1 MDILSDIDSFF
12 PATAAVCRN
21 AVAITCI
28 KTENYCIISNAQIF
42 NPKGGPLMIRFLI
55 DQFRNAP
62 GPLKKPRILAA
73 DLAEEILD
81 LAEHFLKRGDS
92 GSTVSNPFG
101 SVSSSSA
108 SPAPDAQTSASST
121 SAASPVVSSAAEKPA
136 ASEPKAAAVLD
147 PRLRD
152 AIGIPTNIRKQE
164 FKVLAILWD
173 AWQKKV
179 GALSAKAISKRG
191 EDELNV
197 PIRHENV
204 RKVIRMRLE
213 NYVKVHAQ
221 GVGNGTVYN
230 YELSEAGAEYFEST
244 YLK

>member
-1 MDILSDIDSFF
+1 
-12 PATAAVCRN
+12 
-21 AVAITCI
+21 
-28 KTENYCIISNAQIF
+28 
-42 NPKGGPLMIRFLI
+42 MIRFLI

-92 GSTVSNPFG
+92 GNTVSNPYD
-101 SVSSSSA
+101 SA
-108 SPAPDAQTSASST
+108 SASST
-121 SAASPVVSSAAEKPA
+121 TSAQPAEAPSTSPAASPVVENPA
-136 ASEPKAAAVLD
+136 PAEPKATAVLD
-147 PRLRD
+147 PRLNN
-152 AIGIPTNIRKQE
+152 AIAIPTNIRKQE

-173 AWQKKV
+173 AWQKNV
-179 GALSAKAISKRG
+179 GALSAKAISRRG
-191 EDELNV
+191 EEELNV
-197 PIRHENV
+197 QIRHENV